1 MTATEPALFD
11 GISAGATRLHVEG
24 GTVIPC

>member
-11 GISAGATRLHVEG
+11 AIGPGATRLHVENG
-24 GTVIPC
+24 IIQSG